1 MSYPRTQPL
10 PDEFLEPLARAA
22 DRLGLFA
29 RQILWYADVPSTNDL
44 AAALA
49 ERGTPEGC
57 VVVANAQSA
66 GRGRQGRSWAS
77 PAGAGLYAS
86 AVLRPAEHALP
97 LLTIAAGV
105 AVADGIHA
113 ATGLVPDLKW
123 PNDVFVGGR
132 KVAGVLAEAS
142 SNVGAA
148 LSNVGAA
155 LSNVGAALLNVGAD
169 LSNAG
174 ADLQVHPRRA
184 IQYVILGFGINV
196 MPAAYPPE
204 IAARATNLEGELGR
218 SVDRGLLLAECLCSL
233 AARYQDLERG
243 RIEAVVKAWRGRAA
257 ATLGRRVRW
266 HAAGAALEG
275 VGENIDDMGAL
286 VVRTKTGLARLT
298 AGEVTWL

>member
-1 MSYPRTQPL
+1 
-10 PDEFLEPLARAA
+10 
-22 DRLGLFA
+22 
-29 RQILWYADVPSTNDL
+29 
-44 AAALA
+44 
-49 ERGTPEGC
+49 

-142 SNVGAA
+142 SNAGAA
-148 LSNVGAA
+148 LSNVGAVPLNVEAALSNVGPDLSNARADLSNVAAA
-155 LSNVGAALLNVGAD
+155 LSNVGA
-169 LSNAG
+169 
-174 ADLQVHPRRA
+174 DLQVRPRRA
-184 IQYVILGFGINV
+184 IQYVVIGFGINV
-196 MPAAYPPE
+196 MPAAYPPDV
-204 IAARATNLEGELGR
+204 AARATNLERELGR

-243 RIEAVVKAWRGRAA
+243 RVEAVVKAWRGRAA
-257 ATLGRRVRW
+257 STLGRRVQW
-266 HAAGAALEG
+266 NAAGAALEG
-275 VGENIDDMGAL
+275 VAETIDAAGAL
-286 VVRTKTGLARLT
+286 VVRTKTGLARVT
-298 AGEVTWL
+298 AGEVRWV

>member
-1 MSYPRTQPL
+1 MSFPRTQPL
-10 PDEFLEPLARAA
+10 PEEFVEPLARAA

-29 RQILWYADVPSTNDL
+29 RQVLWYADVPSTNDH

-86 AVLRPAEHALP
+86 VVLRPSAHALP

-113 ATGLVPDLKW
+113 ATGLSPDLKW

-132 KVAGVLAEAS
+132 KLAGVLAEAS

-148 LSNVGAA
+148 PSHVE
-155 LSNVGAALLNVGAD
+155 
-169 LSNAG
+169 
-174 ADLQVHPRRA
+174 ADLQVRLGRA
-184 IQYVILGFGINV
+184 IQYVVIGFGINV

-233 AARYQDLERG
+233 AARYEDLERG
-243 RIEAVVKAWRGRAA
+243 RMDAVVEAWRGRAA
-257 ATLGRRVRW
+257 STLGRQVQW
-266 HAAGAALEG
+266 HSAGAALEG
-275 VGENIDDMGAL
+275 VAENIDDMGAL
-286 VVRTKTGLARLT
+286 VVRTNTGLARVT